1 MAVVQST
8 RLALKNIL
16 FATDFSACADA
27 ALPYAA
33 ALARHFGSKIWLAH
47 VLQEEPR
54 LGIPLDSL
62 PDVYDDAHNR
72 AEREMSRVMRSD
84 LLKGIPTESVMRR
97 GAAAEVLDR
106 VMESQKAD
114 LLVIGTH
121 GRTGLRML
129 VLGSVAEAVLRR
141 ARIPVLIVGPAAAAR
156 PPEGG
161 EIKKIVYATD
171 FGGDSLAALPFA
183 LSLAQEDQ
191 AHLTLLHAVERST
204 ADYAGDIERVAVYLR
219 DNLKGLLPPDA
230 DLWCEPELVVEI
242 GAPAEAI
249 VHVACYQHADLI
261 VMGAKPAGS
270 PAAVATHSP
279 WHTVHSVIAHA
290 PCPVLT
296 VRA

>member
-16 FATDFSACADA
+16 FATDFSSCANA
-27 ALPYAA
+27 ALPYAT
-33 ALARHFGSKIWLAH
+33 ALARHFGSRLCLAH

-54 LGIPLDSL
+54 LGIPLDAL
-62 PDVYDDAHNR
+62 PDIYDDAHNQ
-72 AEREMSRVMRSD
+72 AEREMTRVMRSD
-84 LLKGIPTESVMRR
+84 LLKGLTTESVMRR
-97 GAAAEVLDR
+97 GMVAEVLEDLI
-106 VMESQKAD
+106 ESRKAD

-121 GRTGLRML
+121 GRSGLKML
-129 VLGSVAEAVLRR
+129 VVGSVAEAVLRM
-141 ARIPVLIVGPAAAAR
+141 AHIPVLVVGPAAVTKPAF
-156 PPEGG
+156 GG

-191 AHLTLLHAVERST
+191 AHLTLLHAVERGT
-204 ADYAGDIERVAVYLR
+204 ADYAADIERVAVYLR
-219 DNLKGLLPPDA
+219 DNLKNLLPADA

-242 GAPAEAI
+242 GSPAQAI
-249 VHVACYQHADLI
+249 IHLACYQHADLI
-261 VMGAKPAGS
+261 VMGAKPGS
-270 PAAVATHSP
+270 SPTLVAHSP